1 MNYLDVRERQ
11 VTSYLLLYV
20 YIFRGGGEEIIGMF
34 FFSRYNTIFKIIL

>member
-11 VTSYLLLYV
+11 VTSYLLYV
-20 YIFRGGGEEIIGMF
+20 YIFRGGEEIIGMF